1 MGSWE
6 QRIAS
11 FLHAF
16 RLDSIKNRILAFA
29 VLATLIP
36 SLTTTWLSYTHN
48 KRALTEKI
56 TAQLQNISSYSAR
69 ETDLWLKERFY
80 DMRVFSASF
89 VVSENLDRILRTQG
103 TSTVDTEALRR
114 LEDYLTSVR
123 ERSTDYEELSV
134 IDTQASVVASTG
146 SPTELRLP
154 EDWLSQ
160 VAKDEEIRGDTY
172 WDEALQQIV
181 MMIAWPIKAQD
192 GRFLGAVAA
201 QVHFHTIDRTL
212 RGVALGET
220 GHAYLLGKDGTIM
233 VSSRILPA
241 ALMNIKLAP
250 RTFREL
256 SALQRGSIEYT
267 DAQGN
272 DVVGTLDHVSQP
284 DWAVVAEITR
294 EEAFV
299 QILELRNQT
308 IVMVSTLLLSIG
320 LIAYVLGI
328 AIVRPLDRLT
338 IGAAQV
344 AGGNLDVDLPVVTRG
359 ELGSLTRVFNDM
371 VARLRHGRGEL
382 ERLSVIDGLTGLY
395 NRNHLV
401 ETIAKE
407 VARSDRQE
415 EPFAAMMI
423 DLDHFKKYNDTYGH
437 LGGDKVLVKM
447 SAIFSDCIREVDY
460 AARYGGEEFLILLP
474 QTDLEGGVE
483 VAERIQNRL
492 ADTKLDDEKKK
503 VGITL
508 SIGVAEF
515 PQHGD
520 TAEAIIAA
528 ADAAL
533 YLAKRRGRNRVA
545 RATANKRRPATRPR
559 GKQARKRA

>member
-1 MGSWE
+1 MGCWE
-6 QRIAS
+6 QNIAS

-16 RLDSIKNRILAFA
+16 RLDSIKNRILVFA

-48 KRALTEKI
+48 KRALTDKI
-56 TAQLQNISSYSAR
+56 TAELQNISSHSAR
-69 ETDLWLKERFY
+69 ETNLWLKERFY
-80 DMRVFSASF
+80 DMRVFSISF
-89 VVSENLDRILRTQG
+89 EVSGNLDGILRAQRR
-103 TSTVDTEALRR
+103 STVDTEALRR
-114 LEDYLTSVR
+114 MEDYLTSVR
-123 ERSTDYEELSV
+123 ERSADYEELSV
-134 IDTQASVVASTG
+134 IDAQASVIASTG
-146 SPTELRLP
+146 NPTELRLP

-160 VAKDEEIRGDTY
+160 VAEAEEVRGDAY
-172 WDEALQQIV
+172 WEEESKQVV

-192 GRFLGAVAA
+192 DRFLGAVAA
-201 QVHFHTIDRTL
+201 KVHFRTIDRTL
-212 RGVALGET
+212 HSVALGET

-233 VSSRILPA
+233 VSSRMAPA
-241 ALMNIKLAP
+241 ALKNIKLAP
-250 RTFREL
+250 RTLREL
-256 SALQRGSIEYT
+256 SALRGGSIEYT

-272 DVVGTLDHVSQP
+272 EVVGTLDHVSQL
-284 DWAVVAEITR
+284 DWVVVADIAR

-299 QILELRNQT
+299 QILELRNPT
-308 IVMVSTLLLSIG
+308 ILMVSVLLLSIG

-344 AGGNLDVDLPVVTRG
+344 AGGDLEVDLPVVTRG

-371 VARLRHGRGEL
+371 VARLRHGREEL
-382 ERLSVIDGLTGLY
+382 ERLSVTDGLTGLY
-395 NRNHLV
+395 NRNHLM
-401 ETIAKE
+401 ETITKE

-423 DLDHFKKYNDTYGH
+423 DLDHFKKYNDTHGH
-437 LGGDKVLVKM
+437 LGGDEILVKM

-474 QTDLEGGVE
+474 GTDLEGGVE
-483 VAERIQNRL
+483 VAERIRSRL
-492 ADTKLDDEKKK
+492 ADTKLDDKKKK

-515 PQHGD
+515 PRHGD
-520 TAEAIIAA
+520 TAQTIIAA

-533 YLAKRRGRNRVA
+533 YQAKRRGRNRVA
-545 RATANKRRPATRPR
+545 RATATKRGPATRPR

>member
-6 QRIAS
+6 QNIAS

-16 RLDSIKNRILAFA
+16 RLDSIKNRILVFA

-48 KRALTEKI
+48 KRALTDKI
-56 TAQLQNISSYSAR
+56 TAELQNISSHSAR
-69 ETDLWLKERFY
+69 ETNLWLKERFY
-80 DMRVFSASF
+80 DMRVFSISF
-89 VVSENLDRILRTQG
+89 EVSGNLDRILRAQRR
-103 TSTVDTEALRR
+103 STVDTEALRR
-114 LEDYLTSVR
+114 MEDYLTSVR
-123 ERSTDYEELSV
+123 ERSADYEELSV
-134 IDTQASVVASTG
+134 IDAQASVIASTG
-146 SPTELRLP
+146 NLTELRLP

-160 VAKDEEIRGDTY
+160 VAEAEEVRGDAY
-172 WDEALQQIV
+172 WEEESKQVV

-192 GRFLGAVAA
+192 DRFLGAVAA
-201 QVHFHTIDRTL
+201 KVHFRTIDRTL
-212 RGVALGET
+212 HSVALGET

-233 VSSRILPA
+233 VSSRIAPA
-241 ALMNIKLAP
+241 ALKNIKLAP
-250 RTFREL
+250 RTLREL
-256 SALQRGSIEYT
+256 SALRGGSIEYT

-272 DVVGTLDHVSQP
+272 EVVGTLDHVPQL
-284 DWAVVAEITR
+284 DWAVVADIAR

-308 IVMVSTLLLSIG
+308 ILMVSVLLLSIG

-344 AGGNLDVDLPVVTRG
+344 AGGDLEVDLPVVTRG

-371 VARLRHGRGEL
+371 VARLRHGREEL
-382 ERLSVIDGLTGLY
+382 ERLSVTDGLTGLY
-395 NRNHLV
+395 NRNHLM
-401 ETIAKE
+401 ETITKE

-423 DLDHFKKYNDTYGH
+423 DLDHFKKYNDTHGH
-437 LGGDKVLVKM
+437 LGGDKILVKM

-474 QTDLEGGVE
+474 GTDLEGGVE
-483 VAERIQNRL
+483 VAERIRNRL

-515 PQHGD
+515 PRHGD
-520 TAEAIIAA
+520 TAQTIIAA

-533 YLAKRRGRNRVA
+533 YQAKRRGRNRVA
-545 RATANKRRPATRPR
+545 RASATKRRPATRPR

>member
-6 QRIAS
+6 QNIAS

-16 RLDSIKNRILAFA
+16 RLDSIKNRILVFA

-48 KRALTEKI
+48 KRALTDKI
-56 TAQLQNISSYSAR
+56 TAELQNISSHSAR

-80 DMRVFSASF
+80 DMRVFSISF
-89 VVSENLDRILRTQG
+89 EVSENLDRILRARRRN
-103 TSTVDTEALRR
+103 TVDTEALRR
-114 LEDYLTSVR
+114 MEDYLTSVR
-123 ERSTDYEELSV
+123 ERSADYEELSV
-134 IDTQASVVASTG
+134 IDAQASVIASTG

-160 VAKDEEIRGDTY
+160 VAENEEVRGDTY
-172 WDEALQQIV
+172 WEETPKQIV
-181 MMIAWPIKAQD
+181 MMIAWPINAQD

-201 QVHFHTIDRTL
+201 KVHFRTIDRTL
-212 RGVALGET
+212 RSVALGET

-233 VSSRILPA
+233 VSSWMLPA
-241 ALMNIKLAP
+241 ALNNIRLAP
-250 RTFREL
+250 RILREL
-256 SALQRGSIEYT
+256 SALQGGSIEYT

-272 DVVGTLDHVSQP
+272 EVVGTLDHVSQL
-284 DWAVVAEITR
+284 DWAVVADIAR

-308 IVMVSTLLLSIG
+308 AVMVSTLLLGIG
-320 LIAYVLGI
+320 FIAYVLGI

-338 IGAAQV
+338 IGATAV
-344 AGGNLDVDLPVVTRG
+344 AGGDLDVDLPVVTRG

-371 VARLRHGRGEL
+371 VARLRHGREEL
-382 ERLSVIDGLTGLY
+382 ERLSVTDGLTGLY
-395 NRNHLV
+395 NRNHLM
-401 ETIAKE
+401 ETITKE

-415 EPFAAMMI
+415 EHFAAMMI

-437 LGGDKVLVKM
+437 LGGDEILVKM
-447 SAIFSDCIREVDY
+447 SAIFNDCIREVDY
-460 AARYGGEEFLILLP
+460 VARYGGEEFLILLP

-483 VAERIQNRL
+483 VAERIRNRL

-515 PQHGD
+515 PRHGD
-520 TAEAIIAA
+520 TAQTMIAA

-533 YLAKRRGRNRVA
+533 YQAKRRGRNRVA
-545 RATANKRRPATRPR
+545 RATAAKRRPATRPR

>member
-6 QRIAS
+6 QNIAS

-16 RLDSIKNRILAFA
+16 RLDSIKNRILVFA

-48 KRALTEKI
+48 KRALTDKI
-56 TAQLQNISSYSAR
+56 TAELQNISSHSAR
-69 ETDLWLKERFY
+69 ETNLWLKERFY
-80 DMRVFSASF
+80 DMRVFSISF
-89 VVSENLDRILRTQG
+89 EVSGNLDRILRAQRR
-103 TSTVDTEALRR
+103 STVDTEALRR
-114 LEDYLTSVR
+114 MEDYLTSVR
-123 ERSTDYEELSV
+123 ERSADYEELSV
-134 IDTQASVVASTG
+134 IDAQASVIASTG
-146 SPTELRLP
+146 NPTELRLP

-160 VAKDEEIRGDTY
+160 VAEAEEVRGDAY
-172 WDEALQQIV
+172 WEEESKQVV

-192 GRFLGAVAA
+192 DRFLGAVAA
-201 QVHFHTIDRTL
+201 KVHFRTIDRTL
-212 RGVALGET
+212 HSVALGET

-233 VSSRILPA
+233 VSSRMAPA
-241 ALMNIKLAP
+241 ALKNIKLAP
-250 RTFREL
+250 RTLREL
-256 SALQRGSIEYT
+256 SALRGGSIEYT

-272 DVVGTLDHVSQP
+272 EVVGTLDHVPQL
-284 DWAVVAEITR
+284 DWAVVADIAR

-308 IVMVSTLLLSIG
+308 ILMVSVLLLSIG

-344 AGGNLDVDLPVVTRG
+344 AGGDLEVDLPVVTRG

-371 VARLRHGRGEL
+371 VARLRHGREEL
-382 ERLSVIDGLTGLY
+382 ERLSVTDGLTGLY
-395 NRNHLV
+395 NRNHLM
-401 ETIAKE
+401 ETITKE

-423 DLDHFKKYNDTYGH
+423 DLDHFKKYNDTHGH
-437 LGGDKVLVKM
+437 LGGDKILVKM

-474 QTDLEGGVE
+474 GTDLEGGVE
-483 VAERIQNRL
+483 VAERIRNRL

-515 PQHGD
+515 PRHGD
-520 TAEAIIAA
+520 TAQTIIAA

-533 YLAKRRGRNRVA
+533 YQAKRRGRNRVA
-545 RATANKRRPATRPR
+545 RATATKRGPATRPR

>member
-6 QRIAS
+6 QNIAS

-16 RLDSIKNRILAFA
+16 RLDSIKNRILVFA

-48 KRALTEKI
+48 KRALTDKI
-56 TAQLQNISSYSAR
+56 TAELQNISSHSAR
-69 ETDLWLKERFY
+69 ETNLWLKERFY
-80 DMRVFSASF
+80 DMRVFSISF
-89 VVSENLDRILRTQG
+89 EVSGNLDRILRAQRR
-103 TSTVDTEALRR
+103 STVDTEALRR
-114 LEDYLTSVR
+114 MEDYLTSVR
-123 ERSTDYEELSV
+123 ERSADYEELSV
-134 IDTQASVVASTG
+134 IDAQASVIASTG
-146 SPTELRLP
+146 NPTELRLP

-160 VAKDEEIRGDTY
+160 VAEAEEVRGDAY
-172 WDEALQQIV
+172 WEEESKQVV

-192 GRFLGAVAA
+192 DRFLGAVAA
-201 QVHFHTIDRTL
+201 KVHFRTIDRTL
-212 RGVALGET
+212 HSVALGET

-233 VSSRILPA
+233 VSSRMAPA
-241 ALMNIKLAP
+241 ALKNIKLAP
-250 RTFREL
+250 RTLREL
-256 SALQRGSIEYT
+256 SALRGGSIEYT

-272 DVVGTLDHVSQP
+272 EVVGTLDHVPQL
-284 DWAVVAEITR
+284 DWAVVADIAR

-308 IVMVSTLLLSIG
+308 ILMVSVLLLSIG

-344 AGGNLDVDLPVVTRG
+344 AGGDLEVDLPVVTRG

-371 VARLRHGRGEL
+371 VARLRHGREEL
-382 ERLSVIDGLTGLY
+382 ERLSVTDGLTGLY
-395 NRNHLV
+395 NRNHLM
-401 ETIAKE
+401 ETITKE

-423 DLDHFKKYNDTYGH
+423 DLDHFKKYNDTHGH
-437 LGGDKVLVKM
+437 LGGDEILVKM

-474 QTDLEGGVE
+474 GTDLEGGVE
-483 VAERIQNRL
+483 VAERIRNRL

-515 PQHGD
+515 PRHGD
-520 TAEAIIAA
+520 TAQTIIAA

-533 YLAKRRGRNRVA
+533 YQAKRRGRDRVA
-545 RATANKRRPATRPR
+545 RATATKRGPATRPR

>member
-6 QRIAS
+6 QNIAS

-16 RLDSIKNRILAFA
+16 RLDSIKNRILVFA

-48 KRALTEKI
+48 KRALTDKI
-56 TAQLQNISSYSAR
+56 TAELQNISSHSAR
-69 ETDLWLKERFY
+69 ETNLWLKERFY
-80 DMRVFSASF
+80 DMRVFSISF
-89 VVSENLDRILRTQG
+89 EVSGNLDRILRAQRR
-103 TSTVDTEALRR
+103 STVDTEALRR
-114 LEDYLTSVR
+114 MEDYLTSVR
-123 ERSTDYEELSV
+123 ERSADYEELSV
-134 IDTQASVVASTG
+134 IDAQASVIASTG
-146 SPTELRLP
+146 NPTELRLP

-160 VAKDEEIRGDTY
+160 VAEAEEVRGDAY
-172 WDEALQQIV
+172 WEEESKQVV

-192 GRFLGAVAA
+192 DRFLGAVAA
-201 QVHFHTIDRTL
+201 KVHFRTIDRTL
-212 RGVALGET
+212 HSVALGET

-233 VSSRILPA
+233 VSSRMAPA
-241 ALMNIKLAP
+241 ALKNIKLAP
-250 RTFREL
+250 RTLREL
-256 SALQRGSIEYT
+256 SALRGGSIEYT

-272 DVVGTLDHVSQP
+272 EVVGTLDHVSQL
-284 DWAVVAEITR
+284 DWVVVADIAR

-308 IVMVSTLLLSIG
+308 ILMVSVLLLSIG

-344 AGGNLDVDLPVVTRG
+344 AGGDLEVDLPVVTRG

-371 VARLRHGRGEL
+371 VARLRHGREEL
-382 ERLSVIDGLTGLY
+382 ERLSVTDGLTGLY
-395 NRNHLV
+395 NRNHLM
-401 ETIAKE
+401 ETITKE

-423 DLDHFKKYNDTYGH
+423 DLDHFKKYNDTHGH
-437 LGGDKVLVKM
+437 LGGDEILVKM

-474 QTDLEGGVE
+474 GTDLEGGVK
-483 VAERIQNRL
+483 VAERIRSRL
-492 ADTKLDDEKKK
+492 ADTKPDDEKKK

-515 PQHGD
+515 PRHGD
-520 TAEAIIAA
+520 TAQTIIAA

-533 YLAKRRGRNRVA
+533 YQAKRRGRNRVA
-545 RATANKRRPATRPR
+545 RATATKRGPATRPR

>member
-6 QRIAS
+6 QNMAS

-16 RLDSIKNRILAFA
+16 RLDSIKSRILAFA

-48 KRALTEKI
+48 KRALTDKI
-56 TAQLQNISSYSAR
+56 TAELQNISSHSAR
-69 ETDLWLKERFY
+69 EIELWMKERFY
-80 DMRVFSASF
+80 DIRVFSSSF
-89 VVSENLDRILRTQG
+89 VVSENLDRILRAQRTRI
-103 TSTVDTEALRR
+103 VDTEALRR
-114 LEDYLTSVR
+114 MEAYLTSVR
-123 ERSTDYEELSV
+123 ERSADYEELSV
-134 IDTQASVVASTG
+134 IDAQSNVVASTG
-146 SPTELRLP
+146 NPTELQLP
-154 EDWLSQ
+154 EDWLTQ
-160 VAKDEEIRGDTY
+160 VREDQEVQGDTY
-172 WDEALQQIV
+172 WDEAPKQVV

-192 GRFLGAVAA
+192 GRFLGAIAA
-201 QVHFHTIDRTL
+201 KVHFRTIDRTL
-212 RGVALGET
+212 RSVALGET

-233 VSSRILPA
+233 VSSRMAPA
-241 ALMNIKLAP
+241 ALKNIKLAP
-250 RTFREL
+250 RTLREL
-256 SALQRGSIEYT
+256 SALQGGSIEYT

-272 DVVGTLDHVSQP
+272 EVVGTLDHVPQL
-284 DWAVVAEITR
+284 DWAVVADIAR

-308 IVMVSTLLLSIG
+308 AVMVSTLLLGIG
-320 LIAYVLGI
+320 FIAYVLGI

-338 IGAAQV
+338 IGATQV
-344 AGGNLDVDLPVVTRG
+344 AGGDLDVDLPVVTRG

-371 VARLRHGRGEL
+371 VARLRHGREEL
-382 ERLSVIDGLTGLY
+382 ERLSVTDGLTGLY
-395 NRNHLV
+395 NRNHLM
-401 ETIAKE
+401 ETITKE

-437 LGGDKVLVKM
+437 LGGDEILVKM
-447 SAIFSDCIREVDY
+447 SAIFNDCIREVDY
-460 AARYGGEEFLILLP
+460 VARYGGEEFLILLP

-483 VAERIQNRL
+483 VAERIRNRL

-520 TAEAIIAA
+520 TAEAIMAA

-545 RATANKRRPATRPR
+545 RAPATKRGPATRPR

>member
-6 QRIAS
+6 QNIAS

-16 RLDSIKNRILAFA
+16 HLDSIKNRILVFA

-48 KRALTEKI
+48 KRALTDKI
-56 TAQLQNISSYSAR
+56 TAELQNISSHSAR
-69 ETDLWLKERFY
+69 ETNLWLKERFY
-80 DMRVFSASF
+80 DMRVFSISF
-89 VVSENLDRILRTQG
+89 EVSGNLDRILRAQRR
-103 TSTVDTEALRR
+103 STVDTEALRR
-114 LEDYLTSVR
+114 MEDYLTSVR
-123 ERSTDYEELSV
+123 ERSADYEELSV
-134 IDTQASVVASTG
+134 IDAQASVIASTG
-146 SPTELRLP
+146 NPTELRLP

-160 VAKDEEIRGDTY
+160 VAEAEEVRGDAY
-172 WDEALQQIV
+172 WEEESKQVV

-192 GRFLGAVAA
+192 DRFLGAVAA
-201 QVHFHTIDRTL
+201 KVHFRTIDRTL
-212 RGVALGET
+212 HSVALGET

-233 VSSRILPA
+233 VSSRMAPA
-241 ALMNIKLAP
+241 ALKNIKLAP
-250 RTFREL
+250 RTLREL
-256 SALQRGSIEYT
+256 SALRGGSIEYT

-272 DVVGTLDHVSQP
+272 EVVGTLDHVPQL
-284 DWAVVAEITR
+284 DWAVVADIAR

-308 IVMVSTLLLSIG
+308 ILMVSVLLLSIG

-344 AGGNLDVDLPVVTRG
+344 AGGDLEVDLPVVTRG

-371 VARLRHGRGEL
+371 VARLRHGREEL
-382 ERLSVIDGLTGLY
+382 ERLSVTDGLTGLY
-395 NRNHLV
+395 NRNHLM
-401 ETIAKE
+401 ETITKE

-423 DLDHFKKYNDTYGH
+423 DLDHFKKYNDTHGH
-437 LGGDKVLVKM
+437 LGGDKILVKM

-474 QTDLEGGVE
+474 GTDLEGGVE
-483 VAERIQNRL
+483 VAERIRNRL

-533 YLAKRRGRNRVA
+533 YQAKRRGRNRVA
-545 RATANKRRPATRPR
+545 RATATKRGPATRPR